1 MHFAVSLLLTIFKK
15 HILKHFFFFFINKYM
30 IVLQRGA
37 KVVTH

>member
-15 HILKHFFFFFINKYM
+15 HILKHFFFLINKYM

-37 KVVTH
+37 KVATH